1 MKKAVAIICV
11 LLFCSCN
18 YFEKQKIHVSD
29 ERIQKHLDSLDTS
42 TIDKFPVFKECEE
55 LDENLEAEKHCF
67 ITSLS
72 TYIGNSLFENK
83 LILEEELDTSFQ
95 VVIQVSEKGK
105 VTIVSFEIDENLKE
119 NIPNIKQLIEQSIS
133 SLPKIGAAY
142 KKIQSGEEQVP
153 VKTQFIIP
161 IRVVAK
167 ITDN

>member
-1 MKKAVAIICV
+1 MKKAVAIVCV

-55 LDENLEAEKHCF
+55 LDENLAAERNCF

-72 TYIGNSLFENK
+72 TYIGNSLLKNK
-83 LILEEELDTSFQ
+83 LVLEEELDTYFHIT
-95 VVIQVSEKGK
+95 IQVSKDGI
-105 VTIVSFEIDENLKE
+105 VTIVSYEIDENLKE
-119 NIPNIKQLIEQSIS
+119 NIPNIKQIIEHSIS
-133 SLPKIGAAY
+133 ELPKIGAAY

-153 VKTQFIIP
+153 VKTKFIIP
-161 IRVVAK
+161 IRVIAK
-167 ITDN
+167 VSDN